1 MKNSHRCGYVAI
13 IGRPNVGK
21 STLLNHLLGK
31 KLSITSCKPQT
42 TQHRILGIKTENN
55 VQALYV
61 DTPGIHKK
69 AKRAVNRSM
78 NRAATTAIFDVDV
91 IVFMIDS
98 RYWTAEDELV
108 LSKIKNAKAQ
118 VILVLNKVD
127 LFKNKKRLLPTMND
141 LSKKMQFKEVVPLSV
156 IKEVNV
162 SKLEKLVNQLLP
174 ENEYLFPDDQL
185 TDRSDNFLISE
196 IVREKIVRVTG
207 EEIPYETTVMV
218 ESVERKKEI
227 LHVDVVIW
235 VERRGQKII
244 IIGNKGEKLKEIG
257 KQARI
262 DIEKLFSCK
271 VFLSLWVKVKEG
283 WSNDEK
289 TLLRLGF
296 N

>member
-1 MKNSHRCGYVAI
+1 M
-13 IGRPNVGK
+13 
-21 STLLNHLLGK
+21 
-31 KLSITSCKPQT
+31 
-42 TQHRILGIKTENN
+42 
-55 VQALYV
+55 
-61 DTPGIHKK
+61 
-69 AKRAVNRSM
+69 
-78 NRAATTAIFDVDV
+78 
-91 IVFMIDS
+91 
-98 RYWTAEDELV
+98 
-108 LSKIKNAKAQ
+108 
-118 VILVLNKVD
+118 
-127 LFKNKKRLLPTMND
+127 
-141 LSKKMQFKEVVPLSV
+141 
-156 IKEVNV
+156 
-162 SKLEKLVNQLLP
+162 P

-227 LHVDVVIW
+227 LHIDVVIW